1 MNLSSLRTL
10 AKRIVPVSLHYK
22 LANVKKRITGY
33 TSYSQFGEDEVLAEL
48 FTDRKDGT
56 YVDVGAHHPF
66 RYSNTYL
73 LFKKG
78 WKGVNIDPNPD
89 TISNFNKARPQDNN
103 ICVGVGKGGM
113 LTYHRFSDPA
123 VNTFKDAEA
132 EKWKQKDFLTYLG
145 STQVEVRPLSEL
157 VSGPIDLLTIDAEG
171 MDLEVLESYDWT
183 HFPAVILIEGEDS
196 RDFLEQKGYQLYAT
210 RGASR
215 IYILSSTI

>member
-1 MNLSSLRTL
+1 
-10 AKRIVPVSLHYK
+10 VPVSLHYK
-22 LANVKKRITGY
+22 LANIKHSITGY
-33 TSYSQFGEDEVLAEL
+33 TSYSQFGEDAVLEEI
-48 FTDRKDGT
+48 FKDKKDGK

-78 WKGVNIDPNPD
+78 WSGINIDPNPD
-89 TISNFNKARPQDNN
+89 TILKFSKARPQDQN
-103 ICVGVGKGGM
+103 ICVGVGKGGV

-123 VNTFKDAEA
+123 VNTFTDSEA

-145 STQVEVRPLSEL
+145 STKVEVRPLSEL

-171 MDLEVLESYDWT
+171 MDLEVLESYDWM
-183 HFPAVILIEGEDS
+183 HLPSVVLVEGEDS
-196 RDFLEQKGYQLYAT
+196 RDFLEKKGYDLHAA

-215 IYILSSTI
+215 IYTRTSGI